1 MRRFIVFFAIFL
13 TSLSLR
19 AQSASELTSE
29 IEKTYL
35 TGEAVKASFDLAGE
49 KKITLTASLI
59 STKYL
64 YETSSEKVVNDG
76 ITVSNFNK
84 KLKQVTINEVKTNKQ
99 NGTVGTQDFF
109 RFSSNYSSSLLK
121 SNKNSYSL
129 ELTPKESLKKLFEQ
143 AGISSLVVGLTRNP
157 KKKTVTI
164 KSILA
169 NSKGIKQKAGN
180 VKITPIAKAPID
192 LFSFSMPKG
201 VKVVDLRD

>member
-1 MRRFIVFFAIFL
+1 MTRFLTFCAILL

-19 AQSASELTSE
+19 AQTASELTAE

-35 TGEAVKASFDLAGE
+35 SGEAVKATFDLAGE
-49 KKITLTASLI
+49 KKITLVASLI

-64 YETSSEKVVNDG
+64 YETSNEKVVNDG
-76 ITVSNFNK
+76 ATVSNFNK

-99 NGTVGTQDFF
+99 NGSIGTQDFF
-109 RFSSNYSSSLLK
+109 HFSSNYSSSLLSSK
-121 SNKNSYSL
+121 KNSYLL

-143 AGISSLVVGLTRNP
+143 AGVASLIVDLTRDT
-157 KKKTVTI
+157 KKKTITI

-180 VKITPIAKAPID
+180 VKIISIAKTPID
-192 LFSFSMPKG
+192 MFTFSMPKG

>member
-29 IEKTYL
+29 IESTYL
-35 TGEAVKASFDLAGE
+35 SGEAVKATFDLAGE
-49 KKITLTASLI
+49 KKIMLVASLI

-64 YETSSEKVVNDG
+64 YETSTEKVVNDG
-76 ITVSNFNK
+76 GTVSNFNK
-84 KLKQVTINEVKTNKQ
+84 KLKQVTINEVKTNTQ
-99 NGTVGTQDFF
+99 NGSIGTQDFF
-109 RFSSNYSSSLLK
+109 RFSSNYSSSILSLK
-121 SNKNSYSL
+121 KNSFSL
-129 ELTPKESLKKLFEQ
+129 ELTPKESLKKLYDQ
-143 AGISSLVVGLTRNP
+143 AGISSLVVDLTRDT

-169 NSKGIKQKAGN
+169 NTKGIKQKAGN
-180 VKITPIAKAPID
+180 VKITSIAKTPTD
-192 LFSFSMPKG
+192 LFTFSMPKG

>member
-1 MRRFIVFFAIFL
+1 M
-13 TSLSLR
+13 
-19 AQSASELTSE
+19 
-29 IEKTYL
+29 
-35 TGEAVKASFDLAGE
+35 GEAVKATFDLAGE

-76 ITVSNFNK
+76 TTVSNFNK

-99 NGTVGTQDFF
+99 NGTIGTQDFF

-121 SNKNSYSL
+121 SNKNLYSL

-143 AGISSLVVGLTRNP
+143 AGISSLVVELTRNP
-157 KKKTVTI
+157 KKKRVTI

-180 VKITPIAKAPID
+180 VKIISIAKAPID
-192 LFSFSMPKG
+192 LFTFSMPKG

>member
-1 MRRFIVFFAIFL
+1 MRRFIVFSAIFL
-13 TSLSLR
+13 TSLTLR

-29 IEKTYL
+29 IENAYL
-35 TGEAVKASFDLAGE
+35 MGEAVKATFDLAGE

-76 ITVSNFNK
+76 TTVSNFNK
-84 KLKQVTINEVKTNKQ
+84 KLKQVTINEVKANKQ
-99 NGTVGTQDFF
+99 NGTIGTQDFF

-143 AGISSLVVGLTRNP
+143 AGISSLVVELTRNP
-157 KKKTVTI
+157 KKKRVTI

-180 VKITPIAKAPID
+180 VKIISIAKAPID
-192 LFSFSMPKG
+192 LFTFSMPKG